1 MNIIHERVWL
11 RRFSDHT
18 FSRPMSE
25 SDLMK
30 LFESGSMN
38 PTDELCAAND
48 YWFSV
53 QDVNEMRKHFGNIQ
67 MEGIFRKIKE
77 EITEERMVS
86 TARIVA
92 SELKGYSPH
101 QAMPGQG
108 SAKTPHSAMPSQPVE
123 GASQSR
129 LVFKIILLVLTLLI
143 LLRIFY

>member
-1 MNIIHERVWL
+1 MNTERVWL

-25 SDLMK
+25 ADLMK

-67 MEGIFRKIKE
+67 MDGIFNKIKE
-77 EITEERMVS
+77 EVTEERMAS
-86 TARIVA
+86 TAKIVV
-92 SELKGYSPH
+92 SELKGFVP
-101 QAMPGQG
+101 
-108 SAKTPHSAMPSQPVE
+108 QPVSTE
-123 GASQSR
+123 TVTNAEESDGPEPSR
-129 LVFKIILLVLTLLI
+129 WLLKIFLLLLTLFA
-143 LLRIFY
+143 LLKIFY